1 MNEAEARQEFIDFMY
16 EVEAEP
22 THVLQVARLAVLLFD
37 RLREL
42 HSLTPQDRLI
52 LEGAACLHDI
62 GRSVSPGGLEH
73 HKASAK
79 LIRKRR
85 WKCWDDESVEIMAVT
100 ARYHRRALPELDQKD
115 FGRLEPPDQSRVE
128 HLAAFLRMADGLDRS
143 HQSYVCDLDAKIEAA
158 KVAIH
163 LKTREFADREVTAAR
178 VKSDLAQRVFKR
190 AFLFTAELVPPNG
203 ETTK

>member
-1 MNEAEARQEFIDFMY
+1 MY
-16 EVEAEP
+16 ELEAEP
-22 THVLQVARLAVLLFD
+22 SHVLQVAKLAMLLFD

-62 GRSVSPGGLEH
+62 GRSISPGGLDH

-85 WKCWDDESVEIMAVT
+85 WNHWDEQSVEVMALV
-100 ARYHRRALPELDQKD
+100 ARYHRRALPDVEQKD
-115 FGRLEPPDQSRVE
+115 FGELEPPDQSRVE

-143 HQSYVCDLDAKIEAA
+143 HRSYVSDLGAKIEEAE
-158 KVAIH
+158 VAIH
-163 LKTREFADREVTAAR
+163 LKTTEFADREIAAAKA
-178 VKSDLAQRVFKR
+178 KSDLAQRVFKR
-190 AFLFTAELVPPNG
+190 EFLFTAELVPATRA
-203 ETTK
+203 TTNEHL